1 MHALVTGAGGFL
13 GHYVAAQLAARG
25 DRVRVLTRV
34 RKPQLDALG
43 VEYRLGVVQNR
54 DDVMEAFRGPQPLDC
69 VFHVA
74 GKAGIWGRWYD
85 YLDVNVNGTLHVIAA
100 CKEFLVPR
108 LVYTSSPSVTF
119 DGSDQCGIDES
130 APYPQRW
137 LAHYPHSK
145 ALAEQ
150 AVLAANGIDG
160 LFTCALRP
168 HLIWGPGDQHLIPR
182 LIDRARKG
190 QLRRVGDGTNRIDTI
205 YVENAAEAHLLAA
218 DRLVGGSPVCGRAY
232 FLSQGEPVNC
242 WQWID
247 EVLALAG
254 LPPVRK
260 SISFRTA
267 YAAGAMLE
275 SLWWLLGRAD
285 EPRMTRFLA
294 AQLATSHYFDLTRA
308 HQDLGYEPR
317 VSMPEG
323 MERVREWLAPQVR
336 DGGL

>member
-13 GHYVAAQLAARG
+13 GHYVVQQLAARG

-34 RKPQLDALG
+34 RKPELDALG

-54 DDVMEAFRGPQPLDC
+54 ADVFEALRGSQPIDC

-74 GKAGIWGRWYD
+74 GKAGIWGRWED
-85 YLDVNVNGTLHVIAA
+85 FHLVNVVGTDNVLHA
-100 CKEFLVPR
+100 CREFLVPR

-119 DGSDQCGIDES
+119 AGTDQRGIDES

-160 LFTCALRP
+160 LWTCALRP

-190 QLRRVGDGTNRIDTI
+190 QLRRVGDGRNLIDTI

-218 DRLVGGSPVCGRAY
+218 DRLAGGSRVCGRAY
-232 FLSQGEPVNC
+232 FLSQGEPVKC
-242 WQWID
+242 WEWID
-247 EVLALAG
+247 QVLALAG

-260 SISFRTA
+260 SISFRAA

-275 SLWWLLGRAD
+275 GVWTLLGRTD

-294 AQLATSHYFDLTRA
+294 AQLATSHYFNLARA
-308 HQDLGYEPR
+308 REELGYEPR
-317 VSMPEG
+317 VSMAEG
-323 MERVREWLAPQVR
+323 MERMKESLK
-336 DGGL
+336 